1 MCTTPYTLQMCPTHD
16 TLTLQ
21 MCTTPYRCA
30 LHTTHSPYRCAVHYT
45 LQMCS
50 TDVRHSHDTHTLQMC
65 TKPYRCALQ
74 MWDTHTTHTPYRCA
88 LNPTDV
94 LYRCETLTPYRCALN
109 PTDVLYRCE
118 TLTWGND
125 ELRLRVSCISQFSVP
140 GTQNTHI
147 TAHTQI
153 TLTLRSVWWW
163 WWYWYQHKPN
173 PVQYRDFFM
182 SVQKSNTTP
191 AAPVPE
197 ESTSHILRAIITLP
211 QTSMTLCFGE
221 TSI

>member
-1 MCTTPYTLQMCPTHD
+1 MFVPALLQLPDLRALHPADVPYTLQMCPTPYRCETLTLHMCTTPYTLQMCPTHD
-16 TLTLQ
+16 TL
-21 MCTTPYRCA
+21 
-30 LHTTHSPYRCAVHYT
+30 T

-65 TKPYRCALQ
+65 TKPYRCAL
-74 MWDTHTTHTPYRCA
+74 H
-88 LNPTDV
+88 
-94 LYRCETLTPYRCALN
+94 

-173 PVQYRDFFM
+173 PVQYSNFFM

-211 QTSMTLCFGE
+211 
-221 TSI
+221 